1 MQSTHVHPIS
11 RWFILILS
19 SHLCLGLPS
28 GLLQDSPP
36 KPSLL
41 KLIRATCPAYFIL
54 DFITR
59 TIVCEQYR
67 SFSFS
72 LWPTV
77 PCYLCFHCHSASVTW
92 QHYYGCGFCTFFHIL
107 WTALCP
113 RSLVAQL
120 VTFMNFVQELHGS
133 KNHWD
138 FRSLRCRCMQL
149 LVQ

>member
-77 PCYLCFHCHSASVTW
+77 PCYLFFHCHSTSVTW

-120 VTFMNFVQELHGS
+120 VTFMNFVQEIHGS